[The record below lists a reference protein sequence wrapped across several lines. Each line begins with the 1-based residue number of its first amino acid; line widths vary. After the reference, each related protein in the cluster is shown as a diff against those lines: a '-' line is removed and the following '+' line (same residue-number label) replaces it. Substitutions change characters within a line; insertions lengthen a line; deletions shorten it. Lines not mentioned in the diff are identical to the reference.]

1 MTTLSFMSAN
11 FVARQ
16 IGYNMTDGWGQG
28 DNAANAYFRPIE
40 TYAERFDALL
50 SEITAMGFSTID
62 IWNAHLHWSWATPEH
77 IAIAKDLLAQHSLT
91 VASMAG
97 GFGETA
103 EDVEKACKVA
113 VAMGTTILGG
123 NTSLTETD
131 RPALVALLKDHGI
144 KLGIENHPAEKTAQD
159 LLDKIGDGGDGTIGA
174 AVDTGWFGTN
184 GYDAAKALEEIGD
197 HIFHVHLKDVL
208 AAGGHDTCGYG
219 LGVVP
224 IEACVRALQKIGY
237 SGAISVEHEP
247 EHEDPTEAI
256 KASYTMLKGWLNV

>member
-16 IGYNMTDGWGQG
+16 VDYNMTSGWTQG

-50 SEITAMGFSTID
+50 SEITTMGFSKID

-77 IAIAKDLLAQHSLT
+77 IAIAKDLLAQHNLT

-97 GFGETA
+97 GFGDSA

-123 NTSLTETD
+123 NTSLRETD
-131 RPALVALLKDHGI
+131 RPALVALLKHYGV
-144 KLGIENHPAEKTAQD
+144 KLGIENHPEKTAQE
-159 LLDKIGDGGDGTIGA
+159 LLDKIADGSDGTIGA
-174 AVDTGWFGTN
+174 AVDTGWFGTH
-184 GYDAAKALEEIGD
+184 GYDAAKALEEVSDYLI
-197 HIFHVHLKDVL
+197 HVHLKDVL
-208 AAGGHDTCGYG
+208 AAGEHKTCGYG

-224 IEACVRALQKIGY
+224 IEACVQTLQKIGY
-237 SGAISVEHEP
+237 TGAISVEHEP
-247 EHEDPTEAI
+247 EHGDPTEAI
-256 KASYTMLKGWLNV
+256 KAGYTMLKGWLNV